1 MQEVIWAGEGVT
13 ALGSGQG
20 ALEQVRVFDIISSFN

>member
-20 ALEQVRVFDIISSFN
+20 MIRAGQGFWYHLIL